1 MHIKTM
7 QTKTTAD
14 GRGSLFADHLKYPM
28 LVIALVA
35 LVLFSLS
42 SGCSRKQEGVN
53 GEARQEGQI
62 GASTDASAPL
72 LTEKSKILAEGVKS
86 AKLVLET
93 KDGNDVLN
101 VVILD
106 KAKDSDSIRYQCE
119 WTRNGEPAGTG
130 AGVTGFKRGD
140 KLSVKITPVDGE
152 TLGRAKT
159 LTTEIKN
166 STPKIIELKNIAAD
180 EKHLSYQVVAKDAD
194 GDTLTYSLADGVK
207 GMTIDGRSGVVQ
219 WSIDPAAPQADI
231 TVTVKVADGLGGE
244 VTYPLRVQQQD
255 KQEKQE
261 KQDKQE
267 KPAK

>member
-1 MHIKTM
+1 MH
-7 QTKTTAD
+7 TKTKRGAATAATTRSFFAEHANC
-14 GRGSLFADHLKYPM
+14 GILAITLVVFILLSLG
-28 LVIALVA
+28 
-35 LVLFSLS
+35 
-42 SGCSRKQEGVN
+42 SGCSRKQEGLH
-53 GEARQEGQI
+53 GEVAPGGQA
-62 GASTDASAPL
+62 GAGDGASAPL
-72 LTEKSKILAEGVKS
+72 LTEKSKILADGVKS

-106 KAKDSDSIRYQCE
+106 KARDSDSIRYQCE
-119 WTRNGEPAGTG
+119 WAKNGEPAGTG
-130 AGVTGFKRGD
+130 ASVTGFKRGD

-166 STPKIIELKNIAAD
+166 STPKIIELKSVAAD

-194 GDTLTYSLADGVK
+194 GDSLTYSLADGIK
-207 GMTIDGRSGVVQ
+207 GMTIDGKSGMVQ
-219 WSIDPAAPQADI
+219 WSIDPAAPQVDI

-244 VTYPLRVQQQD
+244 VTYPLRVQQQE
-255 KQEKQE
+255 KPEKQN
-261 KQDKQE
+261 KQE